1 MNKPEALLYRGV
13 CHESSHN
20 DKNRIIS
27 EVVFTNKLYLLVKL
41 AFYFKTD
48 DNTLECHI
56 VSFLSCG
63 TIIDQP
69 AKKRKEMKKGFID
82 VSTENIF
89 PIIKKFLYSDT
100 EIFLRE
106 LISNSV
112 DATTKLKKLVSM
124 GKADVEFG
132 DLTITVEHD
141 KEKKELRIIDR
152 GIGMTAEEV
161 EKYITQIAFSGATD
175 FIQKF
180 SQNAESEQNH
190 MIGHFGLGFYSA
202 FMVSDK
208 VEIFTRSYQNN
219 TPAVHW
225 TCEGNPEFTLEECEY
240 ADRGT
245 TVVLHLSEDAE
256 DFNDEHRILSILKK
270 HCLFLPFPIRFGDET
285 TYEPVNPDDKENK
298 ETKEIKV
305 PRIINNPDPLWKK
318 NPADLKDEDYENFY
332 RELYPYSFDK
342 PSFWIH
348 INVDYPFNLSGIL
361 YFPEL
366 KKNIEANRNKI
377 HLYCNQVFV
386 TDNVEDIVPD
396 FLTYLHGVI
405 DSPDIPL
412 NVSRSYLQSDSN
424 VKKIRNH
431 ITKRV
436 ADKLEELYKN
446 NREDFE
452 AKWPGL
458 RDFIRFGIISNDTFR
473 DKAKVFALVADTTG
487 KYFTVAE
494 YKEKVKENQ
503 TDKNKKIIFLYASEA
518 NAQQSYIAAAEQKGY
533 SVLLMD
539 SILDNHYI
547 DFVDRDDNDVDFRR
561 VDSDTIDRLIAKE
574 DVNVIAKL
582 SDDEKT
588 NVKTWFEQNISELKD
603 ARLTVE
609 MKDLQESEMPVVMI
623 QPEMMRRFRDMAGV
637 GGMDFAKGMPG
648 EYVLVVNA
656 NHPVV
661 TNMVDSSDEEKRTRT
676 IEHLIDLGLLSQG
689 LLSGEKMTR
698 FINRTIDIIK

>member
-1 MNKPEALLYRGV
+1 
-13 CHESSHN
+13 
-20 DKNRIIS
+20 
-27 EVVFTNKLYLLVKL
+27 
-41 AFYFKTD
+41 
-48 DNTLECHI
+48 
-56 VSFLSCG
+56 
-63 TIIDQP
+63 
-69 AKKRKEMKKGFID
+69 MKKGFID

-132 DLTITVEHD
+132 DLTINVEHD
-141 KEKKELRIIDR
+141 KDKKEIRIIDR
-152 GIGMTAEEV
+152 GLGMTAEEV

-180 SQNAESEQNH
+180 SQNGENDPNQ

-202 FMVSDK
+202 FMVADK
-208 VEIFTRSYQNN
+208 VEIFTRSYQPDA
-219 TPAVHW
+219 PAVHW

-245 TVVLHLSEDAE
+245 TVILHLSQDAE
-256 DFNDEHRILSILKK
+256 DFNDEHRILNILKK
-270 HCLFLPFPIRFGDET
+270 HCLFLPFPIRFGEESRW
-285 TYEPVNPDDKENK
+285 EPVNPGDPENK
-298 ETKEIKV
+298 ETKEIKT
-305 PRIINNPDPLWKK
+305 PRFINNPDPLWKK

-436 ADKLEELYKN
+436 ADKLEELFKN
-446 NREDFE
+446 NRSDFE
-452 AKWPGL
+452 SKWSGL
-458 RDFIRFGIISNDTFR
+458 RDFVRFGIISNDTFR
-473 DKAKVFALVADTTG
+473 DKARNYALMGDISGTM
-487 KYFTVAE
+487 YTVSE
-494 YKEKVKENQ
+494 YKDKVKENQ
-503 TDKNKKIIFLYASEA
+503 SNKDKKVIFLYATDAVS
-518 NAQQSYIAAAEQKGY
+518 QQPYIAVAEQKGY

-547 DFVDRDDNDVDFRR
+547 DFVDRDDDEIDFRR
-561 VDSDTIDRLIAKE
+561 VDSDTIDKLIDKE
-574 DVNVIAKL
+574 DTGIASKL
-582 SDDEKT
+582 NEDEKT
-588 NVKTWFEQNISELKD
+588 KIKTLFEGNISEVRD
-603 ARLTVE
+603 AHVKVE
-609 MKDLQESEMPVVMI
+609 IKDLPESESPVIMI

-648 EYVLVVNA
+648 EYVLVINS
-656 NHPVV
+656 NHAVI
-661 TNMVDSSDEEKRTRT
+661 TGLIDNSDDAKNKQT

-689 LLSGEKMTR
+689 LLTGEKMTK